1 VEGLVKDFRPGFGL
15 RKKRVLH
22 GISFEVKRGEIFGFI
37 GPNGAGKTT
46 TLKVLMGL
54 IRASA
59 GRAELLG
66 HEVGASSFRRQIGF
80 APESPY
86 FYDFLTGREILSF
99 YARLCDVA
107 GGRIAAR
114 VDEVLAQVGLAHA
127 GDARL
132 RTYSKGMLQRIGIA
146 QALVHDPSV
155 LFLDEPMS
163 GLDPVGRKEI
173 RDLIVRLNAEG
184 KTVFMNTHILS
195 DVEMIC
201 DRVAIIVGG
210 RIAYEGALEAFDGER
225 KLYDLTLAGLP
236 AEFAEELEAAL
247 GTSLS
252 GRGDRVTLRLAEK
265 EMHELLQAAL
275 ARGARVEELV
285 RHREDL
291 EALFLRA
298 VAASDT
304 HSEPKASEASGK
316 GWSEMRNPRSAVP
329 RSEAEP
335 SEAEGGE
342 AS

>member
-1 VEGLVKDFRPGFGL
+1 
-15 RKKRVLH
+15 
-22 GISFEVKRGEIFGFI
+22 
-37 GPNGAGKTT
+37 
-46 TLKVLMGL
+46 MGL

-59 GRAELLG
+59 GRATLLG
-66 HEVGASSFRRQIGF
+66 RDAGDAEARRQIGF

-99 YARLCDVA
+99 YARLCGVA
-107 GGRIAAR
+107 SAQSARR
-114 VDEVLAQVGLAHA
+114 VDEVLEQVGLSQA

-201 DRVAIIVGG
+201 DRVAIIVKG
-210 RIAYEGALEAFDGER
+210 RIAYEGALEAIDGER
-225 KLYDLTLAGLP
+225 KLYDLTLASLP
-236 AEFAEELEAAL
+236 GDFAEEIEARL
-247 GTSLS
+247 GVPLS
-252 GRGDRVTLRLAEK
+252 GRGDRVHLRLPEK
-265 EMHELLQAAL
+265 ELNELLAAAL

-298 VAASDT
+298 VESQRG
-304 HSEPKASEASGK
+304 EPA
-316 GWSEMRNPRSAVP
+316 
-329 RSEAEP
+329 
-335 SEAEGGE
+335 
-342 AS
+342 

>member
-1 VEGLVKDFRPGFGL
+1 VDAETIVRVEGLVKDFRPGFGL

-22 GISFEVKRGEIFGFI
+22 GISFQVRRGEIFGFI

-66 HEVGASSFRRQIGF
+66 HDVGDASYRRQIGF

-107 GGRIAAR
+107 PARIGAR
-114 VDEVLAQVGLAHA
+114 VEEVLAQVGLAHA

-132 RTYSKGMLQRIGIA
+132 RTYSKGMLQRIAIA
-146 QALVHDPSV
+146 QAIVHDPSV

-201 DRVAIIVGG
+201 DRVAIIVAG
-210 RIAYEGALEAFDGER
+210 RIAYEGALDAFDGER
-225 KLYDLTLAGLP
+225 KLYDLTLSSLP
-236 AEFAEELEAAL
+236 PDFAEEMEAQL
-247 GTSLS
+247 GVKLG
-252 GRGDRVTLRLAEK
+252 GRGERVTVRLGEK
-265 EMHELLQAAL
+265 EMNELLQAAL
-275 ARGARVEELV
+275 ARGARLEELV

-298 VAASDT
+298 VESQQQ
-304 HSEPKASEASGK
+304 
-316 GWSEMRNPRSAVP
+316 
-329 RSEAEP
+329 
-335 SEAEGGE
+335 EGRP
-342 AS
+342 

>member
-1 VEGLVKDFRPGFGL
+1 MEAETIVRVEGLVKDFRPGFGL

-22 GISFEVKRGEIFGFI
+22 GISFQVRRGEIFGFI

-66 HEVGASSFRRQIGF
+66 HDVGESSYRREIGF

-99 YARLCDVA
+99 YARLCDVEPA
-107 GGRIAAR
+107 RIRGR
-114 VDEVLAQVGLAHA
+114 VEEVLAQVGLTHA
-127 GDARL
+127 GGARL

-201 DRVAIIVGG
+201 DRVAIIVAG
-210 RIAYEGALEAFDGER
+210 RIAYEGALEAFDGDR
-225 KLYDLTLAGLP
+225 KLYDLTLSSLP
-236 AEFAEELEAAL
+236 PDFAEEVEAQLEVKL
-247 GTSLS
+247 G
-252 GRGDRVTLRLAEK
+252 GRGERVTLRLGEK
-265 EMHELLQAAL
+265 EMNELLQAAL
-275 ARGARVEELV
+275 ARGARLEELV

-298 VAASDT
+298 VESQ
-304 HSEPKASEASGK
+304 
-316 GWSEMRNPRSAVP
+316 RQ
-329 RSEAEP
+329 
-335 SEAEGGE
+335 EGRP
-342 AS
+342 

>member
-1 VEGLVKDFRPGFGL
+1 MDAETIVRVEGLVKDFRPGFGL
-15 RKKRVLH
+15 KKKRVLH
-22 GISFEVKRGEIFGFI
+22 GISFQVKRGEIFGFI

-59 GRAELLG
+59 GHAELLG
-66 HEVGASSFRRQIGF
+66 HEVGDSSYRRHIGF

-99 YARLCDVA
+99 YARLCDVEP
-107 GGRIAAR
+107 GRIGAR
-114 VDEVLAQVGLAHA
+114 VEQVLAQVGLAHA
-127 GDARL
+127 GEARL

-195 DVEMIC
+195 DVELIC
-201 DRVAIIVGG
+201 DRVAIIVAG
-210 RIAYEGALEAFDGER
+210 RIAYEGALEAIDGDR
-225 KLYDLTLAGLP
+225 KLYDVTLASLP
-236 AEFAEELEAAL
+236 PDFAEEIEAQLCVSL
-247 GTSLS
+247 G
-252 GRGDRVTLRLAEK
+252 GRGDRVTLRLPEK
-265 EMHELLQAAL
+265 EMNEVVRSAL
-275 ARGARVEELV
+275 SRGARLEELV

-291 EALFLRA
+291 ETLFLRA
-298 VAASDT
+298 VE
-304 HSEPKASEASGK
+304 SERREG
-316 GWSEMRNPRSAVP
+316 RS
-329 RSEAEP
+329 
-335 SEAEGGE
+335 
-342 AS
+342 